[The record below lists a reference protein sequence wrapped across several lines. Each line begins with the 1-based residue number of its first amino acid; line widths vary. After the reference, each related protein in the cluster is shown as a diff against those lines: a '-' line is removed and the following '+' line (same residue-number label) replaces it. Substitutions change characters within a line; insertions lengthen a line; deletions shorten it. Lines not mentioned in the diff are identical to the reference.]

1 MADIPKI
8 HSVASQDKNRA
19 LSAMFMAFT
28 ADPLARWFAPEADHY
43 VPGGLGLME
52 AFGGKAFEAGTAYA
66 SAGYEGVCFW
76 LPPGVEADEQELNQ
90 AIEKLVPS
98 TRKDEVL
105 AVFEAMDQS
114 HPHEECWYL
123 PLIGVDP
130 AYQGNGLG
138 SVLMKHVLN
147 IIDQKGL
154 PAYLESSNPQ
164 NISLYERHGFE
175 VIDRIQ
181 IASSPPV
188 HPMLRPAR

>member
-1 MADIPKI
+1 M
-8 HSVASQDKNRA
+8 
-19 LSAMFMAFT
+19 
-28 ADPLARWFAPEADHY
+28 
-43 VPGGLGLME
+43 
-52 AFGGKAFEAGTAYA
+52 
-66 SAGYEGVCFW
+66 
-76 LPPGVEADEQELNQ
+76 PPGVEADEQELNQ

-105 AVFEAMDQS
+105 AVFEAIDQS
-114 HPHEECWYL
+114 HPHEESWYL

-154 PAYLESSNPQ
+154 LAYLGSSNPK

-181 IASSPPV
+181 IGSSPPV
-188 HPMLRPAR
+188 HPMLRPGR

>member
-1 MADIPKI
+1 MKKKI
-8 HSVASQDKNRA
+8 E
-19 LSAMFMAFT
+19 LSARCLWLSPVIRSRVGSRRRQIITFQVAWGSWKYSG
-28 ADPLARWFAPEADHY
+28 D
-43 VPGGLGLME
+43 
-52 AFGGKAFEAGTAYA
+52 KAFENGTAYA

-98 TRKDEVL
+98 SLKDEVL
-105 AVFEAMDQS
+105 AVFEAMDQC

-130 AYQGNGLG
+130 AYQGRGLG
-138 SVLMKHVLN
+138 SILMKHVLN

-164 NISLYERHGFE
+164 NISLCERHGFE

-181 IASSPPV
+181 IGSSPPV